1 MSLVL
6 PFERVTGGD
15 RPRVGGKGYALSVL
29 ARTGVKVPSGVCVT
43 ADAYSTINDDCNPG
57 FRQCT
62 LSLRHPTKNLEMF
75 GSRLARLI
83 EKYQKAKLPKEYD
96 IYTTE

>member
-43 ADAYSTINDDCNPG
+43 ADAYSTINDDWQPRISPVHAVLAPPNKESG
-57 FRQCT
+57 DVRI
-62 LSLRHPTKNLEMF
+62 SARPTN
-75 GSRLARLI
+75 
-83 EKYQKAKLPKEYD
+83 
-96 IYTTE
+96 

>member
-1 MSLVL
+1 MNFVL
-6 PFERVTGGD
+6 HFEGVTKAD
-15 RPRVGGKGYALSVL
+15 RPRVGGKGYALIVL
-29 ARTGVKVPSGVCVT
+29 ARAGAKVPSGVCVT